1 MFDEIRPTFIKREH
15 PRKEEK
21 KIQGASVLI
30 ALIHCRLQVEN
41 LDYIFAIVKNWF
53 NDPCLNP
60 KHHMDLIEFMEVENL
75 LAK

>member
-1 MFDEIRPTFIKREH
+1 MCDETMPTFIKREH

-41 LDYIFAIVKNWF
+41 LDYIFAMTLV
-53 NDPCLNP
+53 
-60 KHHMDLIEFMEVENL
+60 
-75 LAK
+75 